1 MKFFQ
6 MQLTRGAM
14 TRNVF
19 SAPGEIT
26 LVNHGKPTSDMR
38 WIWSA
43 DRFMPDS
50 TPSLR
55 VHLCADEV
63 VIVTVDPR
71 TGRLTLR
78 DTGDLAA
85 AGRGPRF
92 ATISDRLNDTP
103 WWLPE
108 ALLRLR
114 LTVRYAPF
122 TETIQSGA
130 NPTVIID
137 HHRPCGAEGSILGSA
152 ELPTAQLCS

>member
-6 MQLTRGAM
+6 MQLMRGAM

-26 LVNHGKPTSDMR
+26 LVNHGELTPDIR
-38 WIWSA
+38 WMWSA
-43 DRFMPDS
+43 DFFMLDS
-50 TPSLR
+50 APSLR

-114 LTVRYAPF
+114 LTVTYAFHTDNAGKLTLHP
-122 TETIQSGA
+122 
-130 NPTVIID
+130 
-137 HHRPCGAEGSILGSA
+137 L
-152 ELPTAQLCS
+152 